1 MDKRKG
7 IKIMSRILINLI
19 LMITIISCNHNNNKD
34 KIVCKG
40 NKLWMSCQ
48 SARKSKINKNTHIF
62 YYAFG
67 NNDSIRNYEAHLKL
81 RGYHTLFFPCLE
93 WRYLSDSTIILGRNE
108 VYKYNFVNDSTFT
121 IRLLKSNVIIDTFKL
136 VRINIKVIDTIYVHK
151 LKTL

>member
-1 MDKRKG
+1 MDKRMAM
-7 IKIMSRILINLI
+7 KIMSRILINLI

-48 SARKSKINKNTHIF
+48 SVRNSKTSKYARIS

-67 NNDSIRNYEAHLKL
+67 KNDSLRMYKEHSKL
-81 RGYHTLFFPCLE
+81 RGYHSIEIPCFE
-93 WRYLSDSTIILGRNE
+93 WKYLSDSTLRMGRND

-121 IRLLKSNVIIDTFKL
+121 IRFLESNVLMDTFKL
-136 VRINIKVIDTIYVHK
+136 VRINLKVIDTIYVYK
-151 LKTL
+151 VKTM

>member
-1 MDKRKG
+1 MDKRNSMKM
-7 IKIMSRILINLI
+7 MSRILINLI

-48 SARKSKINKNTHIF
+48 SARKSKINKNVQIS
-62 YYAFG
+62 YYAFS
-67 NNDSIRNYEAHLKL
+67 NNDSIRRYEAHSKL
-81 RGYHTLFFPCLE
+81 RGYHSLLFPCLE
-93 WRYLSDSTIILGRNE
+93 WRYLSDSTLNIRKNI

-121 IRLLKSNVIIDTFKL
+121 IRLLKSNVLIDTFKL

>member
-1 MDKRKG
+1 MVKRKAM
-7 IKIMSRILINLI
+7 KIISRILINLI
-19 LMITIISCNHNNNKD
+19 LMTTIISCNHNYNKD

-40 NKLWMSCQ
+40 NKLWISCQ
-48 SARKSKINKNTHIF
+48 TARDSKTNKNVHIS

-67 NNDSIRNYEAHLKL
+67 NNDSIRMYKAHSKLK
-81 RGYHTLFFPCLE
+81 GYHSLLFPCLE
-93 WRYLSDSTIILGRNE
+93 WRYLSDSTLNIRKNI

-121 IRLLKSNVIIDTFKL
+121 IRLLKSNVLIDTFKL